1 MIGGDLHLVGAPN
14 SSDKLTTFCR
24 IVGACLMPTASRNTL
39 FKASCFHPEFSCGH
53 VSSDAASLHTP
64 APRRARRPQPRWH
77 GARASQEALRRASG
91 THGLGPEGSLTIRE
105 TVGDIK
111 IAWASLGGAR
121 GRLTP
126 KLLQTPCSEQMAV
139 GLAPGSDVPVERR
152 GSRSPAAG
160 VTARHSP
167 PTVEGS
173 RHASQPWN

>member
-1 MIGGDLHLVGAPN
+1 MPRLPPLIFSPPHFTATG
-14 SSDKLTTFCR
+14 TT
-24 IVGACLMPTASRNTL
+24 PS
-39 FKASCFHPEFSCGH
+39 GH
-53 VSSDAASLHTP
+53 DSPQTDAVV
-64 APRRARRPQPRWH
+64 RAQ
-77 GARASQEALRRASG
+77 A
-91 THGLGPEGSLTIRE
+91 LTIRE

-139 GLAPGSDVPVERR
+139 GLAPGSDVPVGRR